1 MEPAAIPD
9 ATLDGGLGGFS
20 SQLSAEFEKHAE
32 RLRERSRARR
42 DAVKMRA
49 SVLDREDREE
59 VNEAASLGKWQPQDE
74 MQGDV
79 NLRTLRTLLK
89 MVDERGFER
98 SAHQLKFHSAF
109 ERSTARIIYREAW
122 GTQRPR
128 IMAKNEWTTCPSEV
142 MIR

>member
-98 SAHQLKFHSAF
+98 YACSRAPTCDASMQLTFGGVVFAIQF
-109 ERSTARIIYREAW
+109 RSP
-122 GTQRPR
+122 TQVPLGF
-128 IMAKNEWTTCPSEV
+128 
-142 MIR
+142 